1 MDSKGRSPI
10 RCTCANESFLA
21 RHWIVIVQRMNREP
35 KAGVFASISL
45 QMRLDAHA
53 QECSSDVEELSTAA
67 AKQHSVKRVM
77 ASMKKDWA
85 LLAVG
90 TKERN
95 FVPSLRGTD
104 GIQPMPVARF
114 SKPQATRSSP
124 FSKPYK
130 FGVHAREATPLYM
143 QDFVGQATSLLRC
156 GWP

>member
-1 MDSKGRSPI
+1 
-10 RCTCANESFLA
+10 
-21 RHWIVIVQRMNREP
+21 MNREP

-53 QECSSDVEELSTAA
+53 QECSSDIEELSTAA

-95 FVPSLRGTD
+95 GVPSLRSTD
-104 GIQPMPVARF
+104 TRCPLFQAP
-114 SKPQATRSSP
+114 SHPQQS
-124 FSKPYK
+124 F
-130 FGVHAREATPLYM
+130 
-143 QDFVGQATSLLRC
+143 QQAL
-156 GWP
+156 